1 MHNFSFVLSVHH
13 PDRHFTSA
21 ENLRQFHERRFKD
34 IGEAYSVLNDEAK
47 RLLYDKGLLRATS
60 IPQQQ
65 QQQPSA
71 AAAAFF
77 AAGARLHPSN
87 LAQTF
92 AQAQTAAFWA
102 TYNGSPRSSGLAG
115 AAPGRGGGLAGAS
128 PVRGGGGLAGAR
140 PFLFVPGAPAA
151 ASAAQFNGFNLNG
164 LLNRQFTAAPRFGF
178 QQHPFNK
185 F

>member
-1 MHNFSFVLSVHH
+1 LHNDFYLVHH

-47 RLLYDKGLLRATS
+47 RLLYDKGLLRAPS

-65 QQQPSA
+65 SA
-71 AAAAFF
+71 AAFY
-77 AAGARLHPSN
+77 AAGARLHPTN

-92 AQAQTAAFWA
+92 AQAHTAAFWA
-102 TYNGSPRSSGLAG
+102 SYNGTAGGGGRS
-115 AAPGRGGGLAGAS
+115 GLAGAS
-128 PVRGGGGLAGAR
+128 PGCGGLAGRGGGGGLAGAR
-140 PFLFVPGAPAA
+140 PFLFVPGASAAAAA
-151 ASAAQFNGFNLNG
+151 ASQQFNGFNLNG
-164 LLNRQFTAAPRFGF
+164 LLNQQFTPRFGF